1 MDSKLL
7 TWTTPSKVSWLFWY
21 ALAFWRFLPIPTFF
35 LRKTSP
41 CFSSQSRTLMIVNV
55 SKFYHV
61 FARHWPVW
69 HPPGRAW
76 APGAGVAWSSWRA
89 TWTLAGGGGRGS
101 RGWRRGRG
109 WRPPGNQLRGPRT
122 SGEAAAPGDRRQKVI
137 VKWHDMTI
145 VYVDRFL
152 YLRSTSHCL
161 LCDDRK

>member
-1 MDSKLL
+1 MLL
-7 TWTTPSKVSWLFWY
+7 TCTTPSKVSWLFWY
-21 ALAFWRFLPIPTFF
+21 ALAFWRFLPMPTFF
-35 LRKTSP
+35 RRKTSP

-89 TWTLAGGGGRGS
+89 TWTRAGGGGRGS

-109 WRPPGNQLRGPRT
+109 WRPPGNLLRGQRT
-122 SGEAAAPGDRRQKVI
+122 SGAAAAPEDRRFVNVCWSVPVSQKYITLPI
-137 VKWHDMTI
+137 VRWQEITFNKH
-145 VYVDRFL
+145 
-152 YLRSTSHCL
+152 HH
-161 LCDDRK
+161 KK